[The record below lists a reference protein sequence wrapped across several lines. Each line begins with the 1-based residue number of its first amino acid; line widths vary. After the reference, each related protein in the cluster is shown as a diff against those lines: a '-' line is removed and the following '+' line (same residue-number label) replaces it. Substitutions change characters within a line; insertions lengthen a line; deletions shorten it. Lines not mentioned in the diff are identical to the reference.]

1 MHKLH
6 LHRTGLAVGA
16 FVGLIHLVWA
26 LVVSMGMAADKIKFA
41 LGMHFLSVPFQVL
54 PFSWKGAL
62 MLVVLSSIG
71 GYIVGVVFSFI
82 WNRLAAR

>member
-1 MHKLH
+1 MG
-6 LHRTGLAVGA
+6 TFIGLV
-16 FVGLIHLVWA
+16 HLVWA
-26 LVVSMGMAADKIKFA
+26 LFVAMGIAADKIKFA

-62 MLVVLSSIG
+62 MLIVLSSIS

-82 WNRLAAR
+82 WNKVAAKG